1 MSGNGTVM
9 NEWKFREQMCEIG
22 RRIYNKGFAAAN
34 DGNISLRLGED
45 RVLCSPTRVSKGFMK
60 PDDLCIVDLDGKQV
74 SGKRKRS
81 SEILLHLTI
90 MKARAD
96 VRSVVHCHP
105 PHATAFAV
113 AREPIPK
120 CILPEI
126 EVFLGEV
133 AISPYETPG
142 APVVRRHGAALT
154 SRTPTRSCWPTTG
167 PSPTARDLED
177 AYFKTEIIDAYCRI
191 LILAKQIGR
200 VNYYTDEKAA
210 ELIRLKPK
218 LGIPDPRLERGLENC
233 DLCGNSLFREGYGE
247 PSPEPRVFIHPKI
260 AGSEPVTSPIE
271 ACLTPLAADISAS
284 RRRRRHRRCTR
295 ELAGQAIGQ
304 RSGASRL
311 DRPGGPVQAITD
323 QVMQAL
329 NGTVQV
335 EPQAC
340 HHSASV
346 RFGRTTH
353 ESQHHRRRRPGRL
366 VGGLRLQCGGVVSQI
381 DLIDLNADQVRGQAL
396 DLLHGASLV
405 ADQRIRATGY
415 EAIPESDVDHHHG
428 RPAPQARR
436 EPARPDQPQRRA
448 VPGHPRPG
456 HRGRPEARRHRA
468 GRLQPGRCLDL
479 SGRPP
484 ARPARRAR

>member
-1 MSGNGTVM
+1 MQGNGTVM

-120 CILPEI
+120 CVLPEI

-142 APVVRRHGAALT
+142 GQSFADTVLPYVKDTETILLANHGT
-154 SRTPTRSCWPTTG
+154 VTYGS
-167 PSPTARDLED
+167 DLED

-210 ELIRLKPK
+210 ELIKLKPK
-218 LGIPDPRLERGLENC
+218 LGIPDPRLERG
-233 DLCGNSLFREGYGE
+233 SKTATFAATASSAKAMAAPT
-247 PSPEPRVFIHPKI
+247 PSPRCSSIPRSR
-260 AGSEPVTSPIE
+260 A
-271 ACLTPLAADISAS
+271 AS
-284 RRRRRHRRCTR
+284 RSHRRSK
-295 ELAGQAIGQ
+295 A
-304 RSGASRL
+304 
-311 DRPGGPVQAITD
+311 
-323 QVMQAL
+323 
-329 NGTVQV
+329 
-335 EPQAC
+335 
-340 HHSASV
+340 
-346 RFGRTTH
+346 F
-353 ESQHHRRRRPGRL
+353 
-366 VGGLRLQCGGVVSQI
+366 
-381 DLIDLNADQVRGQAL
+381 
-396 DLLHGASLV
+396 
-405 ADQRIRATGY
+405 
-415 EAIPESDVDHHHG
+415 
-428 RPAPQARR
+428 
-436 EPARPDQPQRRA
+436 
-448 VPGHPRPG
+448 
-456 HRGRPEARRHRA
+456 
-468 GRLQPGRCLDL
+468 
-479 SGRPP
+479 
-484 ARPARRAR
+484 